1 MSNLTHILHLTR
13 QLQRWVNEGSVPSN
27 VLYHELGVIEE
38 LLQKEADGGAT
49 AFSGIEPASRHGSD
63 RQPSFA
69 TDELW
74 DGDDT

>member
-13 QLQRWVNEGSVPSN
+13 QLRSWMAEGDVPSSI
-27 VLYHELGVIEE
+27 LDHELGVIEE
-38 LLQKEADGGAT
+38 LLEKEADGGVLAL
-49 AFSGIEPASRHGSD
+49 SGEAPASRHGSG

-69 TDELW
+69 TENLW